1 MTLWQIA
8 AVSTAVAGL
17 LPAASLDAAQARA
30 HPTFITDVAPVLD
43 RHCVRCHRPDGS
55 APAVSLVSYGAAK
68 LWAASIKQNVLDRKM
83 PPWPVDPEHSVKLRN
98 DPRLSQ
104 PDIDTL
110 VGWVDAGAVR
120 GEGIDP
126 ALPSSNRGWLH
137 PQGIAP
143 DAVVALPEYSLPAS
157 GEIPYVV
164 RRVKV
169 QFAEDKWIVAMQVRP
184 GNEALVHHMG
194 ITEIALGEGLSLEQA
209 DAFAALAV
217 QMGMPDGSAA
227 TTHPAVT
234 DPSDPDSYDMLGV
247 YTPGTTFESFRD
259 GGGKLL
265 KAGGNYYL
273 NFNIHYTPI
282 GVAATDRSQ
291 LALWFANKPVAHQL
305 FRLPA
310 AVETVVV
317 NGRQLLSD
325 DPGTKAEGTDVPI
338 PPIPRYAENFEV
350 IGSTAYTQP
359 VTLYQL
365 QPHAHM
371 RGKDFTYSVVFPD
384 GRERTLL
391 TIPQYDFHWQLAYEL
406 ETPLRLPPGS
416 KLIVTAHYDNS
427 TNNPH
432 LRNLGGGDLARNCGP
447 DKEAYFRKQNQT
459 WNEMFSP
466 LAQYSLDGSTVG
478 PGSGKHPALSL
489 VEVAGCLAGEPG
501 AWQLQNAGD
510 PRITQTQ
517 STSAAERDAHRS
529 SLGSRQ
535 FDLLGARI
543 FGPDKLAGHAVV
555 VKGVLI
561 GSGSSARI
569 NLTSLQSVAGTCA
582 AAPRTAQR
590 AP

>member
-8 AVSTAVAGL
+8 LVSALAGAF
-17 LPAASLDAAQARA
+17 PAAPLLAAPAA
-30 HPTFITDVAPVLD
+30 APPTFVTEVAPLLD

-55 APAVSLVSYGAAK
+55 APGVSLVSYSTAK
-68 LWAASIKQNVLDRKM
+68 PWAESIKRKVLRREM
-83 PPWPVDPEHSVKLRN
+83 PPWPVDPEHSVKFRN
-98 DPRLSQ
+98 DARLNQ
-104 PDIDTL
+104 ADIDT
-110 VGWVDAGAVR
+110 VVAWVDAGAPR
-120 GEGIDP
+120 GEGPDP
-126 ALPSSNRGWLH
+126 LLPSGARAWLH

-169 QFAEDKWIVAMQVRP
+169 PFPEDKWIVAMQVRP

-209 DAFAALAV
+209 DAFAALAA

-234 DPSDPDSYDMLGV
+234 DPSNPNSYDMLGV
-247 YTPGTTFESFRD
+247 YTPGTTFESFGD

-265 KAGGNYYL
+265 KTGANYYL

-282 GVAATDRSQ
+282 GIPATDRSQ
-291 LALWFANKPVAHQL
+291 LALWFAKKPVAHQL

-325 DPGTKAEGTDVPI
+325 DPGTKAEGTDVAI

-350 IGSTAYTQP
+350 TGSTAYTQP

-406 ETPLRLPPGS
+406 ESPLHLPSGS

-427 TNNPH
+427 ANNPH
-432 LRNLGGGDLARNCGP
+432 LRNLGGGELARNCGP

-459 WNEMFSP
+459 WHEMFSP
-466 LAQYSLDGSTVG
+466 LAQYSFDGSIGAG
-478 PGSGKHPALSL
+478 PGRSKHAALPL
-489 VEVAGCLAGEPG
+489 VEVAGCLGGEGG
-501 AWQLQNAGD
+501 AWQLQSAGD
-510 PRITQTQ
+510 PRVTKTQ

-529 SLGSRQ
+529 SLGSRR

-543 FGPDKLAGHAVV
+543 FRPDELAGHTVV

-561 GSGSSARI
+561 GSGGPARI
-569 NLTSLQSVAGTCA
+569 NVTSLQSIAGTCA
-582 AAPRTAQR
+582 VAARTAQR
-590 AP
+590 VP